1 MSPWV
6 VGKPTAF
13 VSEKPPPCIHLK
25 VTLPALALRELRECS
40 HPKFLDKIAGLGKI
54 PSGPPKCL
62 FTNEH
67 LRDCA
72 WYDSG
77 LDPNDKRSIKK
88 KEPTP

>member
-1 MSPWV
+1 MSPWI

-13 VSEKPPPCIHLK
+13 VSEKPPHCIHLK
-25 VTLPALALRELRECS
+25 AVSEHDRQCS
-40 HPKFLDKIAGLGKI
+40 HPKFLDKIAGLGEI
-54 PSGPPKCL
+54 PKGPPKCL
-62 FTNEH
+62 FTDEH